1 MRYLLLGIFM
11 VLSPFVFTQTEEDS
25 VTYELF
31 FTEKTTDVDGKIK
44 TDRYIEYEPTPE
56 FLKDKNITNR
66 DTIAVLSYISLKALD
81 SLNQLRVKKGL
92 NILEVYDV
100 FSESEYGYNEES
112 IFDYSSRKNIP
123 LMVTDIDYDVDSCEC
138 VIEEV
143 INEISS
149 HKEIMRR
156 ILSKRAK
163 LLDICVI
170 ADKKT
175 NMMYI
180 YVSVKRF
187 FTLSYFIG

>member
-66 DTIAVLSYISLKALD
+66 DTIATLSYISGKVID

-92 NILEVYDV
+92 GKLKLYDEY
-100 FSESEYGYNEES
+100 SEDEYGYNYES
-112 IFDYSSRKNIP
+112 IFDYSSRKNVP
-123 LMVTDIDYDVDSCEC
+123 LMVVDVNYNMDSCFC
-138 VIEEV
+138 IITDVFD
-143 INEISS
+143 EIVSQ
-149 HKEIMRR
+149 KRIIKR
-156 ILSKRAK
+156 ILSKRST
-163 LLDICVI
+163 LLDICLI

>member
-44 TDRYIEYEPTPE
+44 TDRYIKYEPNAK
-56 FLKDKNITNR
+56 FLKEKNITNR

-92 NILEVYDV
+92 NILEVYDL

-112 IFDYSSRKNIP
+112 IFDYSSRKNVP
-123 LMVTDIDYDVDSCEC
+123 LMVTDIDYDIDSCEC

>member
-1 MRYLLLGIFM
+1 M

-138 VIEEV
+138 GIEEV

>member
-1 MRYLLLGIFM
+1 
-11 VLSPFVFTQTEEDS
+11 
-25 VTYELF
+25 
-31 FTEKTTDVDGKIK
+31 
-44 TDRYIEYEPTPE
+44 
-56 FLKDKNITNR
+56 
-66 DTIAVLSYISLKALD
+66 
-81 SLNQLRVKKGL
+81 
-92 NILEVYDV
+92 
-100 FSESEYGYNEES
+100 
-112 IFDYSSRKNIP
+112 
-123 LMVTDIDYDVDSCEC
+123 MVTDIDYDVDSCEC

>member
-11 VLSPFVFTQTEEDS
+11 VLSPFVFTQIDEKE
-25 VTYELF
+25 TYELF